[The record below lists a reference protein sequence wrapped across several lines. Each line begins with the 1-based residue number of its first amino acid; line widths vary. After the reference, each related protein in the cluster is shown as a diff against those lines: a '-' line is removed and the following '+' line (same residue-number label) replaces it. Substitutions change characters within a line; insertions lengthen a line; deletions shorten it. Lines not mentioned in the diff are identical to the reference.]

1 MHFLF
6 HCKIFL
12 GIIYLLFQVFY
23 EIQFDVAKKLEETCF
38 NEFCQ
43 TEAFHK
49 MINETNETTCNN
61 FASPEN
67 FEQEKIKDLENSDE
81 RNGKNDQINPASA
94 RKKIEFLEEQI
105 RNKYQ
110 AKEALQ
116 KSLKP
121 DSKILVNIAEEIDAL
136 ESDKSELIIHAEQT
150 ESWTSNLGLWQCRVH
165 EVISQTSKETFIIS
179 LVVFIP
185 QERLRDTAG
194 PHSWLVTRS
203 LLDVTSLQRKL
214 QPYFKWV
221 ANLDLPQPNK
231 ESLLNKLKSL
241 KVAK

>member
-1 MHFLF
+1 
-6 HCKIFL
+6 
-12 GIIYLLFQVFY
+12 
-23 EIQFDVAKKLEETCF
+23 
-38 NEFCQ
+38 
-43 TEAFHK
+43 

-67 FEQEKIKDLENSDE
+67 FEIEKIKNLENCDDS
-81 RNGKNDQINPASA
+81 NGKNDQINPASA
-94 RKKIEFLEEQI
+94 RKKIEFIEEQI
-105 RNKYQ
+105 RNKNQ
-110 AKEALQ
+110 AQEALQ

-136 ESDKSELIIHAEQT
+136 ESDRSELIIHAEQT

-165 EVISQTSKETFIIS
+165 EVIGQTSKETFIIS